1 MKLLELFFWIEGV
14 NDNFIK
20 CKCFSC
26 KKIYSNKIDEKLKKR
41 FRNTFK
47 FSNNGINKIVLL
59 LRKRVDLYKYMNDW
73 EKFKEITL
81 NEIEDVID
89 ADDIQMKEFVKT

>member
-1 MKLLELFFWIEGV
+1 
-14 NDNFIK
+14 
-20 CKCFSC
+20 
-26 KKIYSNKIDEKLKKR
+26 
-41 FRNTFK
+41 
-47 FSNNGINKIVLL
+47 
-59 LRKRVDLYKYMNDW
+59 MNDW